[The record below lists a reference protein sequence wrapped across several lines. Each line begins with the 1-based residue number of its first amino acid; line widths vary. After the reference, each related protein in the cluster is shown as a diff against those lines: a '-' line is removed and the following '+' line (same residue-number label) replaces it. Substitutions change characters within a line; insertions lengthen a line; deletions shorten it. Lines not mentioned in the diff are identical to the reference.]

1 MHKVK
6 LQKIILAGL
15 CAAIIFIGIS
25 LFRINLPAVVG
36 RPFIHFGNTFAVIAV
51 MILGFKYGACAA
63 VLGLGLFD
71 ILNGYAATSWITM
84 LEAVIL
90 AAVTALVFRAVHYQ
104 NNQVGKV
111 GKLYLVSLAAGL
123 IKLVTS
129 WLAGVIESLMVGTH
143 LSVAV
148 INAFLSLP
156 AAAINAGA
164 TFIIVPLIYLA
175 LEKTILKRMRL

>member
-6 LQKIILAGL
+6 LQKIIFAGL

-51 MILGFKYGACAA
+51 MILGFKYGACSA

-71 ILNGYAATSWITM
+71 ILNGYAATSWITI

-90 AAVTALVFRAVHYQ
+90 AAVTSLVFHFTHYQ
-104 NNQVGKV
+104 SNQV

-123 IKLVTS
+123 IKLLTS
-129 WLAGVIESLMVGTH
+129 WLAGVIESLMLGTH
-143 LSVAV
+143 LSVAL
-148 INAFLSLP
+148 INAFFSLP
-156 AAAINAGA
+156 AAAINSGA
-164 TFIIVPLIYLA
+164 TFILVPLIYLA

>member
-104 NNQVGKV
+104 NNQVGK
-111 GKLYLVSLAAGL
+111 LYLVSLAAGL

-129 WLAGVIESLMVGTH
+129 WLAGVIESLMVGAH

-156 AAAINAGA
+156 AAAINSGA